1 MASSTAHENFRQIA
15 VRAADVEQAERL
27 TAEAY
32 AAGATGLEERESE
45 SGIILIL
52 YAPAAAAEAVRD
64 ALAEAVPG
72 VRIEPAAAV
81 PETDWIEK
89 WKAGLTATIIS
100 PHLLIRP
107 TPVSVALCPGQVEI
121 VIDPGQAFGTGG
133 HASTH
138 LALDWID
145 ELAPALKSGA
155 RILDVGTGTG
165 ILALAAAKL
174 SPADL
179 FALDTDSLATAAA
192 RENARSNGLGA
203 RLRLFTGGLEAIGE
217 VEFDLVVA
225 NLLKT
230 EMLPLMTTIAARV
243 RAGGH
248 VVLSGLLEIESE
260 SVREALRAA
269 GLRECGVRSR
279 ADMNGDPWSAFLT
292 TR

>member
-1 MASSTAHENFRQIA
+1 
-15 VRAADVEQAERL
+15 
-27 TAEAY
+27 
-32 AAGATGLEERESE
+32 
-45 SGIILIL
+45 
-52 YAPAAAAEAVRD
+52 
-64 ALAEAVPG
+64 
-72 VRIEPAAAV
+72 
-81 PETDWIEK
+81 
-89 WKAGLTATIIS
+89 
-100 PHLLIRP
+100 LLIRP
-107 TPVSVALCPGQVEI
+107 SFVSVVLLPGQAEI
-121 VIDPGQAFGTGG
+121 TIDPGQAFGTGG
-133 HASTH
+133 HLSTH

-145 ELAPALKSGA
+145 ELAPALKRGA

-174 SPADL
+174 GPADP

-203 RLRLFTGGLEAIGE
+203 RLRLFTGGLEAIGD

-230 EMLPLMTTIAARV
+230 EMLPLFAAIAARV

-248 VVLSGLLEIESE
+248 AVFSGLLEIERE
-260 SVREALRAA
+260 SVGAALRAV

-279 ADMNGDPWSAFLT
+279 VDANGDPWSALLT